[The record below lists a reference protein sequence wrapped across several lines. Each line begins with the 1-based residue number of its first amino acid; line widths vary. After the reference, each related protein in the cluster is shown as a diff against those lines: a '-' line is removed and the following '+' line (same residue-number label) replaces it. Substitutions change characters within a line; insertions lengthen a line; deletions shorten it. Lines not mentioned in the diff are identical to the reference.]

1 MMEPHFS
8 RCEAGPVQTGSGPF
22 AFFKICFA
30 QESLMFN
37 ARHIKSDDQFLILR
51 AVHVLERSALAM
63 AGAMCGTFVA
73 AELSQTEIAL
83 FGSLGFIVVMVL
95 TGTIG
100 FYLGIDIPKPRLLK
114 IGARP
119 RLDAVEL
126 MSAAGTFLAAF
137 AALISVYGLVFDVP
151 PQSVGESVIGSWWV
165 LGVIMQTGAGS
176 IGRLRLAGRAAA

>member
-1 MMEPHFS
+1 MTGSQCASRVPPVTAHPRMMEPHFS

-22 AFFKICFA
+22 AFLEIYFA

-37 ARHIKSDDQFLILR
+37 ARHIKSDDQLLIIR

-100 FYLGIDIPKPRLLK
+100 FYLGIDIPKPRLLTSVPRPLSNFLR
-114 IGARP
+114 ITAARW
-119 RLDAVEL
+119 R
-126 MSAAGTFLAAF
+126 
-137 AALISVYGLVFDVP
+137 
-151 PQSVGESVIGSWWV
+151 W
-165 LGVIMQTGAGS
+165 
-176 IGRLRLAGRAAA
+176 R

>member
-1 MMEPHFS
+1 
-8 RCEAGPVQTGSGPF
+8 
-22 AFFKICFA
+22 
-30 QESLMFN
+30 MFN
-37 ARHIKSDDQFLILR
+37 ARQIKSDDQLLIIR

-83 FGSLGFIVVMVL
+83 FGSLGFIVAMIL
-95 TGTIG
+95 AGGIG
-100 FYLGIDIPKPRLLK
+100 FYLGIDIPRRPRFR
-114 IGARP
+114 ARP

-137 AALISVYGLVFDVP
+137 AALIAVYGLVFDVP
-151 PQSVGESVIGSWWV
+151 PQGVGESVIGSWWV